1 MTITHQTRVYL
12 HGAVA
17 AAINSGASGFVLIMA
32 DPDKFNLSG
41 AQGIKHLLL
50 VSLATAAFGFMTY
63 IKDHPLP
70 QPEDVDY
77 ASAQSA
83 AIAKIGST
91 GNGSVSA
98 ASITQTETPQ
108 SITTTVIET
117 KPKGDSQL

>member
-32 DPDKFNLSG
+32 DPDKFNLSD

-91 GNGSVSA
+91 GDGTVKVTE
-98 ASITQTETPQ
+98 IIKTETPQ
-108 SITTTVIET
+108 SVTNTATQTTM
-117 KPKGDSQL
+117 KGDPQ